1 MKTKSAKE
9 YLEHRLKNKSFAK
22 AYDEVEFLVKMG
34 VMIAKAREEAGLAE
48 SELAKLLKTTQSVI
62 SRIENGN
69 QNLSLTMLADI
80 THMLKC
86 SLLVRMNDDQVA
98 I

>member
-1 MKTKSAKE
+1 MKTKAAKD
-9 YLEHRLKNKSFAK
+9 YLKQRLKNKSFAK
-22 AYDEVEFLVKMG
+22 VYDEVGFLVKMG
-34 VMIAKAREEAGLAE
+34 VMIAKAREEAGLSQ

-80 THMLKC
+80 THVLKC
-86 SLLVRMNDDQVA
+86 GLSVRMNDDQVA
-98 I
+98 V

>member
-9 YLEHRLKNKSFAK
+9 YLKQRLKNKSFAK
-22 AYDEVEFLVKMG
+22 AYDEVAFLVKMG
-34 VMIAKAREEAGLAE
+34 VMIAKTREAVGL
-48 SELAKLLKTTQSVI
+48 SQSDLAKLLKTTQSVI

-69 QNLSLTMLADI
+69 QNLSLTMLANI
-80 THMLKC
+80 THVLKGKL
-86 SLLVRMNDDQVA
+86 SVSMNEDRVA